1 MVDQKILAL
10 IPARGGSKRIPEKN
24 IKVLSGK
31 PLISYS
37 IITAKKSKYIDKVI
51 VSTDNEEIADIS
63 REFGSKVIIRP
74 KELAK
79 DETPTIE
86 AVFHAIDSL
95 KKENYDPNI
104 IVLLQ
109 PTSPLRNTKD
119 IDNAIEIYLN
129 NNCESVVSVC
139 ELKHTPYWSLKIDG
153 GYLKPL
159 FGEKYLKV
167 RNQDFEKAYLPNGA
181 IFVSEPK
188 YIFKYRSFYCKY
200 TIPYMMPFERSIDI
214 DNEFDFMLA
223 EFFMRKT
230 VQ

>member
-37 IITAKKSKYIDKVI
+37 IMTAKKSKYIDKVI
-51 VSTDNEEIADIS
+51 VSTDNEKIADIS
-63 REFGSKVIIRP
+63 REFGAEVIKRP

-86 AVFHAIDSL
+86 IVFHALDSL
-95 KKENYDPNI
+95 KKENYNPSI
-104 IVLLQ
+104 IILLQ

-119 IDNAIEIYLN
+119 IDNAIDLFLN
-129 NNCESVVSVC
+129 STCESVVGVY
-139 ELKHTPYWSLKIDG
+139 EIKNTPYWSLYVDD

-159 FGEKYLKV
+159 FGKKYLKM
-167 RNQDFEKAYLPNGA
+167 RSQDFKKVYRPNGA
-181 IFVSEPK
+181 LFISNPK
-188 YIFKYRSFYCKY
+188 SIYKYKSFFCKY
-200 TIPYMMPFERSIDI
+200 TIPYVMPIERSIDI
-214 DNEFDFMLA
+214 DDEFDFLLA
-223 EFFMRKT
+223 EYFMKLLT
-230 VQ
+230 